1 MLKIFMTMLV
11 TLMFGAPCAAQH
23 YIVSQAKATLNFY
36 VHPGP
41 LGGTKTWTGDIYQ
54 PVKFLKLS
62 IPEYN
67 MTRRVYPDYR
77 AELTVSDPS
86 ARITWQFGDQILQF
100 TAKNKGSEGGS
111 ILYRAGYTYY
121 GNNIT
126 KDYIRWSAQPLQ
138 ANNEAEIYCPAL
150 SYVQSD
156 SGVESITIKSL
167 TTLTGMYDAT
177 GYNSNMLE
185 AICEWTVVPQPASI
199 NLRFVNSDILKLS
212 GESGR
217 PITGSF
223 RTVVTTAN
231 ATGGYSLSVSSD
243 PDVSFREGDTG
254 AYSPVLNLTRPDKV
268 SYDSVTIGVKIKP
281 AGAGTYVRNVRVTAT
296 LL

>member
-11 TLMFGAPCAAQH
+11 TLMFGAPCAAQD
-23 YIVSQAKATLNFY
+23 YLVSQSKATLNFY

-41 LGGTKTWTGDIYQ
+41 LWGSKSWTGDTYN
-54 PVKFLKLS
+54 PVDHLKMD

-67 MTRRVYPDYR
+67 MTRRIWPEGR

-86 ARITWQFGDQILQF
+86 ARITWRFGDQKLGF
-100 TAKNKGSEGGS
+100 TAKNKGPEGGS
-111 ILYRAGYTYY
+111 IGYTGYY
-121 GNNIT
+121 SYYDNT
-126 KDYIRWSAQPLQ
+126 VKLSSTRWSALPSQYQ
-138 ANNEAEIYCPAL
+138 YDARMYCPSI
-150 SYVQSD
+150 SYVKSD

-167 TTLTGMYDAT
+167 TTVTGMYDAS
-177 GYNSNMLE
+177 GYNSNVVE
-185 AICEWTVVPQPASI
+185 AICEWTVVPRPASI
-199 NLRFVNSDILKLS
+199 NLRFGDSDILKLS

-243 PDVSFREGDTG
+243 PDVSFREGDVG
-254 AYSPVLNLTRPDKV
+254 PYSPVLNLTRPDKV

-281 AGAGTYVRNVRVTAT
+281 AGAGTYVHNVKVTAT